1 MNKTVD
7 NCYSNEIKITYLTS
21 SQQFALTLINS
32 ILMTASVMANGLVIY
47 VLIKSKQISNI
58 TCKLIFMLSVL
69 DLLQGIFI
77 ENLLTAFFYETKCSV
92 TVSFLFL
99 SVFFMHLSGYTIAAI
114 GADRYLRIKYY
125 VKFKSIW
132 TTKVAL
138 TLICTGY
145 ILAFFQAA
153 MITGGLVLKRQQYV
167 TPVYVAM
174 DGIVIGTIVFLQIQT
189 IRVSNAVYNGSTVVS
204 SQRTNKKIT
213 KLSTRIMLLLCF
225 FFAPHTLILN
235 ILRNSKMKDQLNLNE
250 KSTLEFIA
258 CISLIFVFVNSF
270 ANAVLFLTT
279 NMKARRIFRN
289 FLRK

>member
-1 MNKTVD
+1 MNETVD

-32 ILMTASVMANGLVIY
+32 ILMTASVMANGLVLY

-99 SVFFMHLSGYTIAAI
+99 SVFFMHLSRYTIAAI
-114 GADRYLRIKYY
+114 GVDRYLRIKYY

-138 TLICTGY
+138 TQICTGY

-204 SQRTNKKIT
+204 SQRTNKKNYKVEYKDYVTAI
-213 KLSTRIMLLLCF
+213 F
-225 FFAPHTLILN
+225 FFRTTYF
-235 ILRNSKMKDQLNLNE
+235 NSQHFTE
-250 KSTLEFIA
+250 
-258 CISLIFVFVNSF
+258 
-270 ANAVLFLTT
+270 
-279 NMKARRIFRN
+279 
-289 FLRK
+289 